1 MLPAQPIAK
10 IWRFPR
16 LHNLELLRG
25 QNLTQS
31 FPLHTHE
38 QYAIGVI
45 ESGALGYF
53 YRGENIVAA
62 RGQINLCIPEEP
74 HTGQPA
80 ILEGWDY
87 RMFYLEPSFL
97 KSIASD
103 VAGVSR
109 ELPFFQSGVIT
120 DDFIAQDFLQLHR
133 LLENPKTSL
142 LESETLLQSVL
153 ARFVGR
159 YADATLRPK
168 KFGHEPRAVTQIKQF
183 LEENFMADISL
194 AALSNITGLNRF
206 HLVHVFTKAIGIAPH
221 AFLRQVR
228 VRNAKKLLLEGQGI
242 AEVALV
248 CGFSDQ
254 SHLTRWFK
262 RLWAVTPA
270 QYRKSV
276 QDASHLPK

>member
-1 MLPAQPIAK
+1 MLPAPPISK
-10 IWRFPR
+10 IWRIPR
-16 LHNLELLRG
+16 LHNLELLRS
-25 QNLTQS
+25 QHLTQS

-45 ESGALGYF
+45 EHGALGYF

-62 RGQINLCIPEEP
+62 RGQINLCIPDEP
-74 HTGQPA
+74 HTGQPVT
-80 ILEGWDY
+80 LEGWGY

-97 KSIASD
+97 EGVVSD
-103 VAGVSR
+103 VSGCSR
-109 ELPFFQSGVIT
+109 GLPFFQSGVIS
-120 DDFIAQDFLQLHR
+120 DDVVAQDFLHLHR
-133 LLENPKTSL
+133 LLEKPDTSL

-153 ARFVGR
+153 ARFIER
-159 YADATLRPK
+159 YADVNLRPR
-168 KFGHEPRAVTQIKQF
+168 KFGREPRAVTLMKQF
-183 LEENFMADISL
+183 LEENFSADVSL
-194 AALSNITGLNRF
+194 DALSRVTGLNRF
-206 HLVHVFTKAIGIAPH
+206 HLVHVFTKTVGIAPH

-242 AEVALV
+242 AEVALA
-248 CGFSDQ
+248 CGFTDQ

-276 QDASHLPK
+276 QDAYSLPQ